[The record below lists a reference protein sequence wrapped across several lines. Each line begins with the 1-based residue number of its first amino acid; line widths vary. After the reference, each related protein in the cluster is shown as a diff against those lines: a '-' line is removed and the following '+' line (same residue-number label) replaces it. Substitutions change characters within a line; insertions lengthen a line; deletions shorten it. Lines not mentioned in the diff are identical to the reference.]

1 MNRIIL
7 VRYGEIS
14 LKGLNKNYF
23 IDCLVRNI
31 RAALQP
37 VCPAK
42 TEKIQGRIIIH
53 LNETDLRKALA
64 AVTKVFGIVS
74 VSPGVVISSEMADIE
89 NQVRFEAENTD
100 FNTFRVSV
108 KRSDKSFPMTSM
120 DLARHLGGVVLKH
133 CDNIKVDLH
142 NPDFHLWV
150 EVRGKRQTYVYHKII
165 AGRGGMPVGTA
176 GKSAM
181 LLSGGIDSPV
191 AGYMMA
197 KRGLEIIGVHFHSF
211 PFTSDRAKQKVVDLA
226 KILAQYTGKLKLYVV
241 PFTEIQTKIVEVCP
255 ERQTTLIIRR
265 YMMRIT
271 QRIAEIEKAKSLITG
286 ESLGQVASQTQES
299 LAVTNDVVH
308 MPVFRP
314 LIGLDKVEI
323 VEIAQ
328 QIGTFETSILP
339 YEDCC
344 TIFVPKHP
352 ETKPK
357 VDKIR
362 ESEMAMEPFAETM
375 MATAI
380 EKSEIIIL

>member
-14 LKGLNKNYF
+14 LKGLNRNYF

-31 RAALQP
+31 RNALKP
-37 VCPAK
+37 VCQAK

-53 LNETDLRKALA
+53 LNEADLDQALA

-74 VSPGVVISSEMADIE
+74 VSPGVVISSDMADIE
-89 NQVRFEAENTD
+89 NQVRIEAQNAE
-100 FNTFRVSV
+100 FKTFRVSV

-120 DLARHLGGVVLKH
+120 DLARHLGAVVLRN
-133 CDNIKVDLH
+133 CDDISVDLH
-142 NPDFHLWV
+142 NPDLHLWV
-150 EVRGKRQTYVYHKII
+150 EVRGKKQTYVYHQTI

-176 GKSAM
+176 GRSAL

-197 KRGLEIIGVHFHSF
+197 KRGLELIGVHFHSF
-211 PFTSDRAKQKVVDLA
+211 PFTSDRAKEKVVDLA
-226 KILAQYTGKLKLYVV
+226 KILAQYTGKLKLYIV
-241 PFTEIQTKIVEVCP
+241 PFTEIQTKIVELCP
-255 ERQTTLIIRR
+255 ERQTILIIRR

-271 QRIAEIEKAKSLITG
+271 ERIAKIQNAKSLITG

-299 LAVTNDVVH
+299 LTVTNDVVE

-314 LIGLDKVEI
+314 LIGMDKVEI
-323 VEIAQ
+323 VDTAQ
-328 QIGTFETSILP
+328 DIGTFETSTLP

-344 TIFVPKHP
+344 TVFVPKHP

-357 VDKIR
+357 LDRIR
-362 ESEMAMEPFAETM
+362 ESEREIELLAEDLI
-375 MATAI
+375 AAAI
-380 EKSEIIIL
+380 EEAEILEL

>member
-31 RAALQP
+31 RAALKP
-37 VCPAK
+37 VCHAK

-53 LNETDLRKALA
+53 LNEADLDQALA

-74 VSPGVVISSEMADIE
+74 VSPGVVISSDMAEIE
-89 NQVRFEAENTD
+89 NQVRIEAQNAD
-100 FNTFRVSV
+100 FKTFRVSV

-120 DLARHLGGVVLKH
+120 DLARHLGGVVLKN
-133 CDNIKVDLH
+133 CDDIQVDLH
-142 NPDFHLWV
+142 HPDLHLWV
-150 EVRGKRQTYVYHKII
+150 EVRGKQQTYVYHKIV

-197 KRGLEIIGVHFHSF
+197 KRGLELIGVHFHSF
-211 PFTSDRAKQKVVDLA
+211 PFTSDRAKEKVVDLA
-226 KILAQYTGKLKLYVV
+226 KILAQYTGKLKLYII
-241 PFTEIQTKIVEVCP
+241 PFTEIQTKIVELCP

-271 QRIAEIEKAKSLITG
+271 ERIAEMENAKSLITG
-286 ESLGQVASQTQES
+286 ESLGQVASQTQEG

-314 LIGLDKVEI
+314 LIGMDKVEI
-323 VEIAQ
+323 VDLAQ

-357 VDKIR
+357 VDRIR
-362 ESEMAMEPFAETM
+362 ESEAEM
-375 MATAI
+375 VAVAEELMATAI
-380 EKSEIIIL
+380 EEAEILEL

>member
-14 LKGLNKNYF
+14 LKGLNRNYF

-31 RAALQP
+31 RTALKS
-37 VCPAK
+37 VCQAK

-53 LNETDLRKALA
+53 LNEADLDQALA
-64 AVTKVFGIVS
+64 AVTKIFGIVS
-74 VSPGVVISSEMADIE
+74 VSPGVVISSDMADIE
-89 NQVRFEAENTD
+89 NQVRIEAQNAD
-100 FNTFRVSV
+100 FKTFRVSV

-120 DLARHLGGVVLKH
+120 DLARHLGAVVLRN
-133 CDNIKVDLH
+133 CDGISVDLH
-142 NPDFHLWV
+142 NPDLHLWV
-150 EVRGKRQTYVYHKII
+150 EVRGKKQTYVYHQII

-176 GKSAM
+176 GRTAL

-197 KRGLEIIGVHFHSF
+197 KRGLELIGVHFHSF
-211 PFTSDRAKQKVVDLA
+211 PFTSDRAKEKVVDLA
-226 KILAQYTGKLKLYVV
+226 KILAQYTGKLKLYIV
-241 PFTEIQTKIVEVCP
+241 PFTEIQTKIVELCP
-255 ERQTTLIIRR
+255 ERQTILIIRR

-271 QRIAEIEKAKSLITG
+271 ERIAKIENAKSLTTG

-299 LAVTNDVVH
+299 LTVTNDVVE

-314 LIGLDKVEI
+314 LIGMDKVEI
-323 VEIAQ
+323 VDIAQ
-328 QIGTFETSILP
+328 HIGTFETSTLP

-344 TIFVPKHP
+344 TVFVPKHP

-357 VDKIR
+357 LDRIR
-362 ESEMAMEPFAETM
+362 ESEKEIELLAEDLI
-375 MATAI
+375 ATAI
-380 EKSEIIIL
+380 EEAEILEL